1 MAKGQRA
8 TREKRKP
15 KADKPKQSQ
24 PASTFGR
31 PPSPGTSNAGGSGK
45 KPR

>member
-1 MAKGQRA
+1 MAKGQRS

-15 KADKPKQSQ
+15 KADKPKQL
-24 PASTFGR
+24 T
-31 PPSPGTSNAGGSGK
+31 PSSRAPGLGVTNAGAAGK